1 MSRELAA
8 RKLRSQPEPTITAD
22 MIRGAVV
29 DVSTAAGEI
38 EEEALAVGVCR
49 RCGEALGDSRRFRSA
64 RSRSLSE

>member
-38 EEEALAVGVCR
+38 EEEALAVGVRR
-49 RCGEALGDSRRFRSA
+49 RCGVALGD
-64 RSRSLSE
+64 